1 MENKDSI
8 EININP
14 DFTAANL
21 VSKIKEM
28 RIQLAETY
36 TRQRPVLPTVL
47 NDDKPD
53 DIKKIT
59 WFDVILVGERNKIRL
74 RIRRDKLY
82 FQGFR
87 VNDANNWFELGVS
100 GKDKPLIDPNSTLL
114 GYGHNYTNLLVAA
127 GFDATAGLTAV
138 TVGRQK
144 LMSAVDWLATPP
156 TPKKRAEALLI
167 VIVTFCESARFVPVL
182 EYLRRTWQ
190 QSLNVPGWID
200 KLVHRWGEL
209 SGCVLFYDANPTYK
223 WVPQKLVV
231 EGPPPNYEPKE
242 VEARTVDE
250 LLEYLGILQ
259 RDPATIHPP
268 KP

>member
-1 MENKDSI
+1 MSI
-8 EININP
+8 EINIKQ

-28 RIQLAETY
+28 RIKLAETY

-47 NDDKPD
+47 SDDKPD

-59 WFDVILVGERNKIRL
+59 WFDVILDDGRNKIRL

-114 GYGHNYTNLLVAA
+114 GYGHNYNNLLVAA
-127 GFDATAGLTAV
+127 GFSATAGLTAV

-144 LMSAVDWLATPP
+144 LMSVVDWLATPP
-156 TPKKRAEALLI
+156 TTSAAAKKRAEALLI
-167 VIVTFCESARFVPVL
+167 VVVTFCESARFVPVL

-200 KLVHRWGEL
+200 KLVHRWEKL
-209 SGCVLFYDANPTYK
+209 SGCVLFYDAHPTHT
-223 WVPQKLVV
+223 WVPQKLEV
-231 EGPPPNYEPKE
+231 EGPPPKYEPKE
-242 VEARTVDE
+242 VEAKTVDE

-259 RDPATIHPP
+259 RDPETMQPP